1 MITCKRVILLAPE
14 PGKSYI
20 SNLIKAPLDET
31 PEANQPAYITRH
43 NTHPALSDRIRH
55 MDEDALRSEIVDRVK
70 EVLRLNFGEI
80 KMGKI
85 GFADPNLVELSHA
98 WARMQKKSERRGVLL
113 RTIEELCEE
122 FTVTKWHE
130 VTEKWLR
137 TKELQAHIERQ
148 Y

>member
-1 MITCKRVILLAPE
+1 
-14 PGKSYI
+14 
-20 SNLIKAPLDET
+20 
-31 PEANQPAYITRH
+31 
-43 NTHPALSDRIRH
+43 

-113 RTIEELCEE
+113 RTIEELCED

-137 TKELQAHIERQ
+137 TKELQAHIESQ